1 MIPQEGKVL
10 VKFSA
15 SWCGPCQMLAMTMK
29 DVDFGVPV
37 VSVDIDENLQLAT
50 QYGIRSVPTLILIE
64 DGKELKRANG
74 ALPENKIKEFVAS

>member
-15 SWCGPCQMLAMTMK
+15 SWCGPCQMLAMNMK
-29 DVDFGVPV
+29 DVDFGLPV
-37 VSVDIDENLQLAT
+37 VNVDIDDNLQLAT

-64 DGKELKRANG
+64 DGKELKRTNG
-74 ALPENKIKEFVAS
+74 ALQEKQIKEFVAS